1 MNKWIGSGNLGKA
14 PELKNVGENRVATF
28 SIAVKDKFNK
38 EHTNWI
44 NCTAW
49 NKTADFIEKYF
60 GKGSG
65 IIVSGRLQVREWEKD
80 GHKRY
85 STDVVVEEVDF
96 MGKKEKTESATKI
109 VNDFVTVEDDPDDDS
124 LPF

>member
-85 STDVVVEEVDF
+85 ATDVIVEEVDF

>member
-109 VNDFVTVEDDPDDDS
+109 VNDFVTVEDDSDDDS